1 METKRLK
8 DVIIKPFAIYDD
20 IYAILDSCDNLI
32 FVSRNYIQIQQEC
45 RKLNTE
51 EKYYFWKPFRIVK
64 LSN

>member
-8 DVIIKPFAIYDD
+8 NVIIKPFAIYDD
-20 IYAILDSCDNLI
+20 TYAVLDASDNLI

-51 EKYYFWKPFRIVK
+51 ERYYFWKPFRIVK

>member
-8 DVIIKPFAIYDD
+8 DVIVKPFAIYDD
-20 IYAILDSCDNLI
+20 TYAVLDSCDNLI

-51 EKYYFWKPFRIVK
+51 ERYYFWKPFRIVK

>member
-1 METKRLK
+1 MKTKRLK
-8 DVIIKPFAIYDD
+8 DVIVKPFAIYDD
-20 IYAILDSCDNLI
+20 IYAVLDSCDNLI
-32 FVSRNYIQIQQEC
+32 FVSRNHAQTYQEC